1 MVLAAISCSHTN
13 KALPDL
19 IKIHARKM
27 EADSF
32 RKGYVC
38 VCVYH
43 SGKEWE
49 HERKRESRKEWWSER
64 ERDRE
69 RGCMCSLMLEINDE
83 N

>member
-32 RKGYVC
+32 RKGYPCVC
-38 VCVYH
+38 VCVTV
-43 SGKEWE
+43 GKNKNIREKE
-49 HERKRESRKEWWSER
+49 REQERVEERKRES
-64 ERDRE
+64 
-69 RGCMCSLMLEINDE
+69 GCMCSLMLEINDE

>member
-32 RKGYVC
+32 RKGYPC
-38 VCVYH
+38 VCMCVCH
-43 SGKEWE
+43 SGKEQE
-49 HERKRESRKEWWSER
+49 HERER
-64 ERDRE
+64 ERAGKSGGEEERE
-69 RGCMCSLMLEINDE
+69 RVHVFSDAGDK
-83 N
+83 